1 MKRKQLNYLYCH
13 GKKRNLNRKRL
24 HYMEEREEIILRFAS
39 LLHDIG
45 KFWQGID
52 VKGKHAEL
60 SAKFIRQYFP
70 QLERAASL
78 VDLHHEN
85 ETGEEY
91 KMLKILVIADWLSSG
106 ERKEI
111 EEERKRKETPM
122 LSIFSEVNLEGR
134 EKAKDMYLVPTIYD
148 PFQPIYPSLEIGDI
162 SSSYKALW
170 ESFIRDIEKIKI
182 KDINGLFETL
192 FYIIK
197 KHCLFIP
204 SAVYKSIPDISLFDH
219 AKTTCAIANCLYRI
233 NDIKYFDTLMNA
245 LRKRGENLNEME
257 EKALKEEKFLLIGGD
272 ISGIQKFIYTIIS
285 KKAVKGLKGRSF
297 HLEILS
303 KILARYI
310 LEKLGLSIA
319 NLIYCA
325 GGHFYIL
332 APIDAK
338 EKIKEMRKDI
348 ANKLFGIYK
357 GGLYIALDSIPI
369 SAMDFLIKEGKT
381 KFSKKWAFLIEKL
394 YTRKKKK
401 FEEIIK
407 EEIFKPIDAKDVC
420 RICGFPIKND
430 KEVVTGEDEI
440 IKCKLCDGFENLTKE
455 MKKKYMIV
463 KKVNGLE
470 DGWKEPFS
478 CFGYT
483 IEFSHFIPY
492 DESIVMVY
500 KINDTNF
507 DEINNSMGFTFY
519 LATETERL
527 NELAERAKGLKRWGI
542 LKGDVDNLGM
552 IFSEGLE
559 NTSISRISTLSSMIS
574 FFFSGRMNKI
584 CEKYMEERKIY
595 GIYSGGDDFFI
606 IGSWDILPSL
616 AKDIYNDFRK
626 FTCYNP
632 SITLSM
638 AVSIAPSIKYPVYKL
653 ANVVNGELE
662 EKAKKNNKNAI
673 VFLGKAIKWE
683 DFEKV
688 ENIKEELRKATENG
702 LSKGFLQKM
711 YVIYSFYKKMEE
723 KAGEIYAKYDD
734 RFGRWRW
741 LLAYVLAREKGINDK
756 WKEIIK
762 ENISHLDVAVRWVEY
777 LERKEVIKGE

>member
-1 MKRKQLNYLYCH
+1 MDKREQ
-13 GKKRNLNRKRL
+13 
-24 HYMEEREEIILRFAS
+24 ITLRFAS

-45 KFWQGID
+45 KFWQGAEG
-52 VKGKHAEL
+52 KGKHAEL
-60 SAKFIRQYFP
+60 SARFIRQYLP
-70 QLERAASL
+70 QLEKASF
-78 VDLHHEN
+78 VASHHDYEKYK
-85 ETGEEY
+85 GEGYEL
-91 KMLKILVIADWLSSG
+91 LKILVIADWLSSG
-106 ERKEI
+106 ERREI
-111 EEERKRKETPM
+111 EEDAERGKRKETPM
-122 LSIFSEVNLEGR
+122 LSIFSEINLEGR
-134 EKAKDMYLVPTIYD
+134 EKAKDMYLAPTIYD
-148 PFQPIYPSLEIGDI
+148 PLQPIYPSLKIEDV

-170 ESFIRDIEKIKI
+170 ESFIKDIEKIKI
-182 KDINGLFETL
+182 KDIDGLFETL
-192 FYIIK
+192 FYIVK

-204 SAVYKSIPDISLFDH
+204 AAVYKSIPDISLFDH
-219 AKTTCAIANCLYRI
+219 AKATCAIADCLYKI
-233 NDIKYFDTLMNA
+233 NDIKYLDTLIDA
-245 LRKRGENLNEME
+245 LRKREGSLNEAE
-257 EKALKEEKFLLIGGD
+257 EKALREEKFLLIGGD

-303 KILARYI
+303 KIVARYI
-310 LEKLGLSIA
+310 LEKLELSIA
-319 NLIYCA
+319 NIIYCA

-338 EKIKEMRKDI
+338 EKLDEIRKDI
-348 ANKLFGIYK
+348 ANKLFEIYK
-357 GGLYIALDSIPI
+357 GGLYLALDGVPI
-369 SAMDFLIKEGKT
+369 SAMDFLIEEGKT
-381 KFSKKWAFLIEKL
+381 KFAEKWAFLMEKL

-420 RICGFPIKND
+420 RICGSPIEND
-430 KEVVTGEDEI
+430 EDVVTGEDEL
-440 IKCKLCDGFENLTKE
+440 IKCGLCSSFEELAYE
-455 MKKKYMIV
+455 MKKKYMII
-463 KKVNGLE
+463 KKIDGLE
-470 DGWKEPFS
+470 DGWKRPFS
-478 CFGYT
+478 YFGYT
-483 IEFSHFIPY
+483 IEFSNGIPY
-492 DESIVMVY
+492 DESMVMVY

-507 DEINNSMGFTFY
+507 DEINNPMGFIFY
-519 LATETERL
+519 LATKTEEL
-527 NELAERAKGLKRWGI
+527 NELAKRSKGLKRWGV
-542 LKGDVDNLGM
+542 LKGDVDDLGR

-559 NTSISRISTLSSMIS
+559 NATISRTSTLSSMIS

-584 CEKYMEERKIY
+584 CEKYKDEIY

-606 IGSWDILPSL
+606 IGSWDILPNL

-638 AVSIAPSIKYPVYKL
+638 AISIAPSIKYPVYKL
-653 ANVVNGELE
+653 ADVVNDELE

-673 VFLGKAIKWE
+673 AFLGKAIKWG

-688 ENIKEELRKATENG
+688 EKIKEELRKAVENG

-711 YVIYSFYKKMEE
+711 YAIHYLYKKMKE

-734 RFGRWRW
+734 RFGRWKW
-741 LLAYVLAREKGINDK
+741 MLAYVLAREEKIKDKDK

-762 ENISHLDVAVRWVEY
+762 ENISHLDVAVRWVEF